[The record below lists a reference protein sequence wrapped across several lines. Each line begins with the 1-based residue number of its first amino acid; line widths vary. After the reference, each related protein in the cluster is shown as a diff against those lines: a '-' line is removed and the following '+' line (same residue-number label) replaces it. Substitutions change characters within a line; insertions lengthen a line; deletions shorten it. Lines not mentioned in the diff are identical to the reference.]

1 MRARR
6 RLIAEDES
14 LQHVW
19 PSFADV
25 TSTMA
30 LIMFVLVLL
39 SYVRNLIA
47 NQELTAYQAEIA
59 RSEEKLRVLSLDLAR
74 TGQEIATGRARLALS
89 EGELA
94 VQRTLLAENARELET
109 LRSRLSSIAL
119 LRVGV
124 LDKVKTA
131 IEAVLSAPS
140 GGAPSGGAP
149 TGAAPLV
156 RIGDNG
162 NIVINEGL
170 VFEYNSFAI
179 KPEGKQLIATLSR
192 ALEGVL
198 GDANVRDYVDAIVV
212 QGHTDDR
219 GSSSFNR
226 ELSAKR
232 ANAVLDDMFATN
244 PALEQAYGSFFAASS
259 FSEFRPLDTGGTEPA
274 FERNRRIEISVVLK
288 DATIPKLIEQYMEAA
303 REGAAPDEPPGA
315 GAPPA
320 PGSQPAAPGAAP

>member
-1 MRARR
+1 MRSRR
-6 RLIAEDES
+6 RLIADDEN
-14 LQHVW
+14 LQHIW
-19 PSFADV
+19 PSFTDV
-25 TSTMA
+25 TATMA

-47 NQELTAYQAEIA
+47 NQELGAYQAEIA

-74 TGQEIATGRARLALS
+74 TGQEIATGRSRLAIS
-89 EGELA
+89 EGQLA
-94 VQRTLLAENARELET
+94 LQRTLLAENTRELET
-109 LRSRLSSIAL
+109 LRGRLSSIAL
-119 LRVGV
+119 LRVDV
-124 LDKVKTA
+124 LNKVKTA
-131 IEAVLSAPS
+131 IEAVLDSS
-140 GGAPSGGAP
+140 GGGTPSAG
-149 TGAAPLV
+149 TPLV

-170 VFEYNSFAI
+170 VFEYNSYAI
-179 KPEGKQLIATLSR
+179 KPEGKRLIATLAR

-232 ANAVLDDMFATN
+232 ANAVLDDMFAAN
-244 PALEQAYGSFFAASS
+244 PALEQSYGSFFAASA

-288 DATIPKLIEQYMEAA
+288 DATIPKLIEQYMQAA
-303 REGAAPDEPPGA
+303 SEGAAAVDG
-315 GAPPA
+315 GAPAAAPA
-320 PGSQPAAPGAAP
+320 APAPGAAP

>member
-1 MRARR
+1 
-6 RLIAEDES
+6 
-14 LQHVW
+14 
-19 PSFADV
+19 
-25 TSTMA
+25 MA

-47 NQELTAYQAEIA
+47 NQELEAYQAEIA

-109 LRSRLSSIAL
+109 LRGRLSSIAL
-119 LRVGV
+119 LRVDV
-124 LDKVKTA
+124 LNKVKTA
-131 IEAVLSAPS
+131 MEAVLGGTS
-140 GGAPSGGAP
+140 GG
-149 TGAAPLV
+149 APLV

-179 KPEGKQLIATLSR
+179 KPEGMQLIATLSR

-219 GSSSFNR
+219 GSASFNR

-232 ANAVLDDMFATN
+232 ANAVLDHMFAAN
-244 PALEQAYGSFFAASS
+244 PTLENEYGSFFAASA
-259 FSEFRPLDTGGTEPA
+259 FSEFRPLDTGASEPA

-288 DATIPKLIEQYMEAA
+288 DATIPTLIEQYMQAA
-303 REGAAPDEPPGA
+303 REGATSVPGEPPAA

-320 PGSQPAAPGAAP
+320 PGSPPAPSRAAP

>member
-6 RLIAEDES
+6 RLIADDEN
-14 LQHVW
+14 LQHIW
-19 PSFADV
+19 PSFTDV

-47 NQELTAYQAEIA
+47 NQELGAYQAEIA

-74 TGQEIATGRARLALS
+74 TGQEIATGRARLAIS

-94 VQRTLLAENARELET
+94 LQRTLLAENARELET
-109 LRSRLSSIAL
+109 LRGRLSSIAL
-119 LRVGV
+119 LRVDV
-124 LDKVKTA
+124 LNKVKTA
-131 IEAVLSAPS
+131 IEAVLGVSG
-140 GGAPSGGAP
+140 GGAPGA
-149 TGAAPLV
+149 GAPLV

-179 KPEGKQLIATLSR
+179 KPEGKQLIATLAR

-232 ANAVLDDMFATN
+232 ANAVLDDMFAAN
-244 PALEQAYGSFFAASS
+244 PVLEKEYGSFFAASA
-259 FSEFRPLDTGGTEPA
+259 FSEFRPLDTGATEPA

-288 DATIPKLIEQYMEAA
+288 DATIPKLIEQYMQAA
-303 REGAAPDEPPGA
+303 RDAAAAGSAGEPPRG

-320 PGSQPAAPGAAP
+320 PGSPTAPSGAAP